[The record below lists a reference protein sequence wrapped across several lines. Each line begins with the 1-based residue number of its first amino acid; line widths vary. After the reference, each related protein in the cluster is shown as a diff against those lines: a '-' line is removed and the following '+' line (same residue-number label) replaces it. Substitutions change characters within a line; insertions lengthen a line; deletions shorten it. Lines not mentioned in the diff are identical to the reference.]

1 MSLEDEL
8 IIKNLKK
15 ELSEKE
21 NTILELKEQM
31 SDMKFK
37 VNETQN
43 DNIKILSDLKAQVAE
58 TKLLEMKVKNNEILE
73 ERIHNLSTEKKSLK
87 TQLLESRTRNE
98 NLLKERETLL
108 KEKAQI
114 SESKN
119 EILQKISELQLEI
132 KEKDLK
138 FADLQSKF
146 KEISSQNLT
155 REMDLDKSNKKIET
169 LENEKLELAKKIE
182 ELEITLEVIDEGN
195 TIQSEIDSTQGQI
208 IEGTGIII
216 NTSSLTD
223 FFRNN
228 IRTAKSNIRIVLPD
242 IHDIERFSLIEDLHE
257 LPKNV
262 TVSIAAKID
271 DVYSDDFVRELKKNY
286 QLINYE
292 GENVFALNI
301 DSAKIGIG
309 TTSEKGTLGIYTDSM
324 ALIDLFKS
332 TIMAPF
338 LRGRKVM

>member
-21 NTILELKEQM
+21 NTILELKEQI

-43 DNIKILSDLKAQVAE
+43 DNIKIMSDLKAQLAE

-73 ERIHNLSTEKKSLK
+73 ERIHKLSAEKKSLE

-98 NLLKERETLL
+98 DMLKERETIL

-132 KEKDLK
+132 KENDLK

-155 REMDLDKSNKKIET
+155 IEMDLDKSNKKIET

-182 ELEITLEVIDEGN
+182 ELEITLDVIDEG
-195 TIQSEIDSTQGQI
+195 EVFSTQGQV

-216 NTSSLTD
+216 NTSSLMD

-242 IHDIERFSLIEDLHE
+242 IHDIERFNLIEDLHE

-271 DVYSDDFVRELKKNY
+271 DIYSDDFVRELKKNF

-292 GENVFALNI
+292 GENIFALNI

-309 TTSEKGTLGIYTDSM
+309 TTNERSTLGIYTDSM

>member
-21 NTILELKEQM
+21 NTILELKEQI

-155 REMDLDKSNKKIET
+155 IEMDLDKSNKKIET

-182 ELEITLEVIDEGN
+182 ELEITLDVIDEG
-195 TIQSEIDSTQGQI
+195 EVFSTQGQV